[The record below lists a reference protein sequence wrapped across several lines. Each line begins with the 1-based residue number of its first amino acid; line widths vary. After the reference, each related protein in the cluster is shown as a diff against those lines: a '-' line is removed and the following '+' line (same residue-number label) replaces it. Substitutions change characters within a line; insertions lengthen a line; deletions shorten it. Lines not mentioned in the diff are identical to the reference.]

1 MPPPTGG
8 VVDAAQVDGLHQAL
22 ETARSKMLEAQAK
35 SDVLQRR
42 VEELEKGVQEQNA
55 LHEIRTKELR
65 EKRMRQV
72 AGRIMGKTASDAFE
86 AWIAAVNTGDGGG
99 EARPDD
105 GKLEQATLRIKELES
120 ENASLRSTRPGGKSA
135 GGGVDGLHPL
145 TCTVT
150 WSAAINA
157 VDGGGEALTKA
168 SQKIAELQNT
178 IAVLQSFR
186 GEQRTASLTI
196 DKVSAVK
203 EQNLNLYAEQR
214 ALCQQRDAAMETN
227 ITMEHQL
234 NTLGEKSEFSEKE
247 LRNQKLRFIHGRLR
261 NKGLAWIF
269 QTWASVSLNGTWKEL
284 AVAKRKRVLLKQKL
298 LQATRIFAQSPSVEG
313 EKQVRSTREVLEAE
327 DARIQ
332 KQEALLFE
340 KERLEEIDRRAS
352 RGSPKQEPRDRIKNV
367 FERRARNKQNI
378 NSVLTRFKDAH
389 KIRVRRRLRCVHS
402 AKFDAS
408 SAVQKFGALQ
418 KNVQAFDTW
427 RCAIIERKQCV
438 ETQKDPEERANT
450 MEEDFEAFLNNDPDQ
465 RLLSTAWNSTQFQ
478 AKQNIADYRYGQ
490 THMQYSLIT

>member
-1 MPPPTGG
+1 MAVTAAGG
-8 VVDAAQVDGLHQAL
+8 SRGVDAVATQVDGLHQAL

-72 AGRIMGKTASDAFE
+72 VGRIVGKTASDAFE
-86 AWIAAVNTGDGGG
+86 AWIAAVYAGDGGG

-105 GKLEQATLRIKELES
+105 GKLEQATLRIKALES

-135 GGGVDGLHPL
+135 GGGADGLHPL
-145 TCTVT
+145 TCTVK
-150 WSAAINA
+150 WSAAVNA

-168 SQKIAELQNT
+168 NQKIAELQNT
-178 IAVLQSFR
+178 IAVLQQSSFR
-186 GEQRTASLTI
+186 GEQRTASLSM
-196 DKVSAVK
+196 DKVSAIK
-203 EQNLNLYAEQR
+203 EQNLNALYAEQR

-247 LRNQKLRFIHGRLR
+247 LRNQKIRFIHLRLR
-261 NKGLAWIF
+261 KKSLAWIF
-269 QTWASVSLNGTWKEL
+269 QTWTSVSLNGNWKEL
-284 AVAKRKRVLLKQKL
+284 AVAKRKRVEREEKL
-298 LQATRIFAQSPSVEG
+298 LQATDIFAQSPLVEG
-313 EKQVRSTREVLEAE
+313 EKQVRS
-327 DARIQ
+327 
-332 KQEALLFE
+332 
-340 KERLEEIDRRAS
+340 S
-352 RGSPKQEPRDRIKNV
+352 GSPKQEPRDRIEKV

-378 NSVLTRFKDAH
+378 NSVLTRFKEAH

-408 SAVQKFGALQ
+408 SAASKFGALQ

-427 RCAIIERKQCV
+427 RFAIIERRQHVK
-438 ETQKDPEERANT
+438 TQKDPEVRANT
-450 MEEDFEAFLNNDPDQ
+450 MAEDFEAFLNNDPAQ
-465 RLLSTAWNSTQFQ
+465 RLLSTARNFTQFQ
-478 AKQNIADYRYGQ
+478 AKQDIAHYRYEQ

>member
-1 MPPPTGG
+1 
-8 VVDAAQVDGLHQAL
+8 
-22 ETARSKMLEAQAK
+22 
-35 SDVLQRR
+35 
-42 VEELEKGVQEQNA
+42 
-55 LHEIRTKELR
+55 
-65 EKRMRQV
+65 
-72 AGRIMGKTASDAFE
+72 
-86 AWIAAVNTGDGGG
+86 
-99 EARPDD
+99 
-105 GKLEQATLRIKELES
+105 
-120 ENASLRSTRPGGKSA
+120 
-135 GGGVDGLHPL
+135 
-145 TCTVT
+145 
-150 WSAAINA
+150 
-157 VDGGGEALTKA
+157 
-168 SQKIAELQNT
+168 
-178 IAVLQSFR
+178 
-186 GEQRTASLTI
+186 
-196 DKVSAVK
+196 
-203 EQNLNLYAEQR
+203 
-214 ALCQQRDAAMETN
+214 METN

-247 LRNQKLRFIHGRLR
+247 LRNQKIRFIHGRLR

-478 AKQNIADYRYGQ
+478 AKQNIADYRYEQ
-490 THMQYSLIT
+490 THVQYSLITCTFSLSSFSLGATSTLPLSHSHFPLSPCAQVNCRQSSGAEALTSSRLRVCRVLFSCRSGLLLTCAVNVCA